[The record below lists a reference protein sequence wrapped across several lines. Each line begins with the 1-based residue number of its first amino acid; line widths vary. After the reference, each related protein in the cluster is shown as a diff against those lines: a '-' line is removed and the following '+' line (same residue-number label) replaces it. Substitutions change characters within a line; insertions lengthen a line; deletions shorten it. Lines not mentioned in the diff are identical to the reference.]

1 MFEKSLSNY
10 KQYTSIDDIIT
21 REKQIQYIDVIL
33 KPGSILVFHDSMK
46 AFPLLKIVLPELLDY
61 CNQQGLKPISL

>member
-1 MFEKSLSNY
+1 MW
-10 KQYTSIDDIIT
+10 SILTGDYNVRLDP
-21 REKQIQYIDVIL
+21 QHVISSCKKAL